1 MGLYFHMLP
10 QRDESQAMKTFRKS
24 PPADWLPRLART
36 HARSVNEHD
45 GKALPASVITV
56 QGRIVTVR
64 LEVDCNPAL
73 PPLNV
78 PIAEN
83 EYMRVP
89 IQPGCKGLVVSADVS
104 LGQMTGMGARR
115 PALNDSSPNL
125 SSCLFLPLSH
135 AEWEKLDGN
144 MLQLYG
150 VAGVQVTD
158 RLNGS
163 STVTLTKD
171 SVTLSTGAATVTLS
185 GGRVEI
191 NGELVI
197 NGQPYKAH
205 QHSNGHN
212 GAPTGGVI

>member
-1 MGLYFHMLP
+1 MT
-10 QRDESQAMKTFRKS
+10 SFRKT
-24 PPADWLPRLART
+24 PPADWLSHLARRQ
-36 HARSVNEHD
+36 ASLVDEHR
-45 GKALPASVITV
+45 GRALPASVTAV

-78 PIAEN
+78 PIAES

-115 PALNDSSPNL
+115 PALNDSSSNL
-125 SSCLFLPLSH
+125 SSCVFLPLSN

-150 VAGVQVTD
+150 VAGVQITD

-171 SVTLSTGAATVTLS
+171 AVTLSTGAATVTLS
-185 GGRVEI
+185 GGKVEI
-191 NGELVI
+191 SGELII

-205 QHSNGHN
+205 QHSNGNN
-212 GAPTGGVI
+212 GSPTGGVI

>member
-1 MGLYFHMLP
+1 
-10 QRDESQAMKTFRKS
+10 MKTFRKS

-36 HARSVNEHD
+36 HARSVGEHD
-45 GKALPASVITV
+45 GKALPASVIAV

-64 LEVDCNPAL
+64 FEVDCNPTL

-78 PIAEN
+78 PIAES
-83 EYMRVP
+83 EYMRAP
-89 IQPGCKGLVVSADVS
+89 IQPGCKGLVISADVS
-104 LGQMTGMGARR
+104 LGQMTGLGSRR

-135 AEWEKLDGN
+135 AEWKKLDGN

-150 VAGVQVTD
+150 VAGVQITD

-163 STVTLTKD
+163 STITLTKD
-171 SVTLSTGAATVTLS
+171 AVTLSTGSATVTLS

-191 NGELVI
+191 SGELII

-205 QHSNGHN
+205 QHSNGNN
-212 GAPTGGVI
+212 GSPTGGVI